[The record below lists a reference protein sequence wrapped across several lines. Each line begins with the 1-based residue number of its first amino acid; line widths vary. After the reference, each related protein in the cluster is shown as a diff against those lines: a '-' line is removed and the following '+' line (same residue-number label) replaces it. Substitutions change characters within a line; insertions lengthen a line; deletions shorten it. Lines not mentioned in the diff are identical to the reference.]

1 MKKLLEVS
9 LGIVTMLG
17 GFVDIGDLVFAS
29 QAGASFGLH
38 LLWALALG
46 TIMIM
51 LYAEMSGRVAT
62 VAKLPAFTVIR
73 NRFPKKINILALG
86 ASSIVNI
93 MTCAAEI
100 GGVALILQLL
110 SGLPYRALIVA
121 GFLALLMII
130 WVLPFKK
137 LEKIF
142 GYFGLGLLILA
153 VVAIKSN
160 PNWSDVGQGF
170 IPHVTGSG
178 SDALNYA
185 YFAVGIIAAALMPY
199 EVYFYSSGAI
209 EEKWKPKDL
218 IVNKINAIV
227 GFGLGGLLV
236 SGIIIAS
243 AHYFESP
250 QISPEFIHT
259 TALESLVPFGQAGLL
274 LVLLGMLFSI
284 GGAVVETS
292 FAGAY
297 NLSQYMGWKW
307 GKHLNPLKTPHFTL
321 TWLAILFMA
330 FAIIMTGFDPINLTE
345 YAVIFSVVVMPLTYW
360 PILKV
365 ASDKNIMG
373 KYANKTW
380 NNILAWIFF
389 VIIVIVSLAA
399 VPLMIITQKGTL

>member
-142 GYFGLGLLILA
+142 
-153 VVAIKSN
+153 
-160 PNWSDVGQGF
+160 
-170 IPHVTGSG
+170 
-178 SDALNYA
+178 
-185 YFAVGIIAAALMPY
+185 
-199 EVYFYSSGAI
+199 
-209 EEKWKPKDL
+209 
-218 IVNKINAIV
+218 
-227 GFGLGGLLV
+227 
-236 SGIIIAS
+236 
-243 AHYFESP
+243 
-250 QISPEFIHT
+250 
-259 TALESLVPFGQAGLL
+259 
-274 LVLLGMLFSI
+274 
-284 GGAVVETS
+284 
-292 FAGAY
+292 
-297 NLSQYMGWKW
+297 
-307 GKHLNPLKTPHFTL
+307 
-321 TWLAILFMA
+321 
-330 FAIIMTGFDPINLTE
+330 
-345 YAVIFSVVVMPLTYW
+345 
-360 PILKV
+360 
-365 ASDKNIMG
+365 
-373 KYANKTW
+373 
-380 NNILAWIFF
+380 
-389 VIIVIVSLAA
+389 
-399 VPLMIITQKGTL
+399 